1 MTIYE
6 KLCQSESFRIDLN
19 KKNLWI
25 DGVQYIKSGINI
37 THIPLIKESYDL
49 EELYQQYK
57 YSVPS
62 SKTCKS
68 YFKALPVDRLTDYQ
82 LAAGMPRFKAQAL
95 LEGYIL
101 LAGMAGLLEIDFAQ
115 KWYWQSKIDA
125 DFVILKEWIQKK

>member
-25 DGVQYIKSGINI
+25 NGVQYIKAGINL
-37 THIPLIKESYDL
+37 THIPLIKESCNL

-62 SKTCKS
+62 SKPCRS
-68 YFKALPVDRLTDYQ
+68 YFKALPVDGLTDYQ
-82 LAAGMPRFKAQAL
+82 LAIGMPRYKAQAL

-101 LAGMAGLLEIDFAQ
+101 LAGMAGLLGIEFTQ
-115 KWYWQSKIDA
+115 KWYWQSKIDP
-125 DFVILKEWIQKK
+125 DFVILKEWIE

>member
-25 DGVQYIKSGINI
+25 NGVQHIKSGVNL
-37 THIPLIKESYDL
+37 THIPLIKESCNL

-68 YFKALPVDRLTDYQ
+68 YFKALLVDRLTDYQ
-82 LAAGMPRFKAQAL
+82 LAIGMPRYKAQAL

-101 LAGMAGLLEIDFAQ
+101 LAGMAGLLRIEFTH
-115 KWYWQSKIDA
+115 KWYWQSKIDT
-125 DFVILKEWIQKK
+125 DFVILKEWI